1 MCKNASNNKL
11 CIYLHVPPLP
21 TMCGYLPYAK
31 SSFLEASL
39 IMLAQFLY

>member
-1 MCKNASNNKL
+1 MLQIINYVFICMC
-11 CIYLHVPPLP
+11 PP